1 MSLPPIAIDPNLPVQ
16 GRESDRPT
24 SPEQIPDAVA
34 PGYVIE
40 YRGHRFSLGVCH
52 LSFCELWVCK
62 KVSAVCR
69 RIFCCKSSSC
79 CRSERVESAK
89 RSPDPS
95 EGDGKRR
102 FSAEALLDRSTHSDS
117 LSHRPTSRTG
127 HYPEASSNI
136 YHDED

>member
-1 MSLPPIAIDPNLPVQ
+1 MDFPRINPDLPVQ

-34 PGYVIE
+34 PDYVIE
-40 YRGHRFSLGVCH
+40 YRGHRFSLGACY

-62 KVSAVCR
+62 KVSAVCN

-89 RSPDPS
+89 RSPDPA
-95 EGDGKRR
+95 EGDNKRR
-102 FSAEALLDRSTHSDS
+102 FSAEALLDHKLHSDS
-117 LSHRPTSRTG
+117 LQHRPPSRTG
-127 HYPEASSNI
+127 HKVETTNI
-136 YHDED
+136 YEEED